1 MSHIK
6 KRSAIWRLFV
16 QGRTFL
22 INPEFQMKFIIYVV
36 SCSLGAMS
44 IIYFSQQYFFSQ
56 FYQKGE
62 DLGLADNHPFYI
74 LLNQQQEQ
82 LTQIF
87 FVTAMIVCGLVSL
100 WALFFSHRIA
110 GPFYRL
116 EKYFLQASQTKD
128 LPLPPLAFR
137 DDDFFQEIPDAIN
150 QYLHDKKVNLELQQ
164 HSKIGLAKVVP
175 HRKAGS

>member
-1 MSHIK
+1 MNHNK
-6 KRSAIWRLFV
+6 KRSAMWRLLI

-22 INPEFQMKFIIYVV
+22 INPEFQMKFMIYVV
-36 SCSLGAMS
+36 SCTMGAMS
-44 IIYFSQQYFFSQ
+44 LVYFSQQYFFNQ

-62 DLGLADNHPFYI
+62 DLGLADNHPFFL

-87 FVTAMIVCGLVSL
+87 FVTSVIVCVLVSL

-116 EKYFLQASQTKD
+116 EKYFLDASHQKD
-128 LPLPPLAFR
+128 QPLRPLAFR
-137 DDDFFQEIPDAIN
+137 DNDFFQEIPDAIN
-150 QYLHDKKVNLELQQ
+150 QYLCDKKVELKLHNQ
-164 HSKIGLAKVVP
+164 SSISLDDGKIE
-175 HRKAGS
+175 RKTGS

>member
-1 MSHIK
+1 MNQVK
-6 KRSAIWRLFV
+6 KRSAIWRLII

-22 INPEFQMKFIIYVV
+22 INPEFQVKFIIYVV
-36 SCSLGAMS
+36 SCTLGAMS
-44 IIYFSQQYFFSQ
+44 LIYFSQQYFFAQ

-62 DLGLADNHPFYI
+62 DLGLADNHPFYM

-116 EKYFLQASQTKD
+116 EKYFLDASHNKGK
-128 LPLPPLAFR
+128 PLAPLAFR

-150 QYLHDKKVNLELQQ
+150 QYLCDKKVELKLHQE
-164 HSKIGLAKVVP
+164 SSISLTNGEIE
-175 HRKAGS
+175 RKTGS